1 MRMYLI
7 AAVVL
12 IAHVVAVSVVPAWGM
27 ALSYAFFFA
36 LGAVAVAATA
46 RKAWAGPVRDL
57 RWLALSASL
66 VLWLTGMSLSARQNY
81 VLDNANPAPGD
92 SMFFYILYVVP
103 VLVALSSSSLVLQ
116 RKWGVAIDLVLA
128 FLMGAMFYVRVF
140 ELVTT
145 AGAAGRPEAIAIVT
159 MLDIESMFLTFVAV
173 VRLLASE
180 RQREAGFY
188 RVVAAYFV
196 VYSVAGFYYN
206 HYIALGDYPDFG
218 SAWDALLDLPFL
230 ALLIALAASPRAGR
244 VAWKPPVFLV
254 RVVQSGS
261 PIFMAVSVMVLALM
275 IMPHHAPL
283 GVAGCIAAVLGLGI
297 RSTLTQVNLVE
308 VESRLQA
315 QQIALEGLAYRD
327 GLTELGNRRALD
339 STLLREWHMT
349 VERGEPVAL
358 LMIDIDFFK
367 QFNDS
372 YGHLAGD
379 DCLRRV
385 AEALNTR
392 LGRDTDFLA
401 RYGGEEFALIAPATT
416 LAGAHQ
422 LAHALRERVQRLG
435 IANNGSPYGVVTV
448 SIGVAAGVESP
459 VAGPLSLLQ
468 SADTALYRAKDS
480 GRNTVVS
487 AA

>member
-1 MRMYLI
+1 MRIYLI
-7 AAVVL
+7 A
-12 IAHVVAVSVVPAWGM
+12 VAVLLAHAFAVFVAPAVGM
-27 ALSYAFFFA
+27 AISYLFFFA
-36 LGAVAVAATA
+36 LGAVAVVATA
-46 RKAWAGPVRDL
+46 QRTWAGPVRDL
-57 RWLALSASL
+57 RWLALAASL
-66 VLWLTGMSLSARQNY
+66 VLWLTGMALSARQNY
-81 VLDNANPAPGD
+81 VMDNANPAPGD

-103 VLVALSSSSLVLQ
+103 VLVALSSSTVGLQ
-116 RKWGVAIDLVLA
+116 QRWGVVIDLGLA
-128 FLMGAMFYVRVF
+128 ALMGVMFYVRVF

-145 AGAAGRPEAIAIVT
+145 VGAAGRPDAIAIVT
-159 MLDIESMFLTFVAV
+159 MLDIESMFVTFVAV

-188 RVVAAYFV
+188 RVVAAFFV
-196 VYSVAGFYYN
+196 VYSVACFYYN

-218 SAWDALLDLPFL
+218 SAWDVLLDMPFL
-230 ALLIALAASPRAGR
+230 ALLIALYNSPRSGR
-244 VAWKPPVFLV
+244 LRWRPPVFLV

-261 PIFMAVSVMVLALM
+261 PIFMAVSVMVLAL
-275 IMPHHAPL
+275 IVMPHHVPL
-283 GVAGCIAAVLGLGI
+283 GVAGCVAAVLGIGI
-297 RSTLTQVNLVE
+297 RSTLIQVNLVE
-308 VESRLQA
+308 VESQLQA
-315 QQIALEGLAYRD
+315 QQVALEGLAYRD

-339 STLLREWHMT
+339 ATLLREWHLT

-379 DCLRRV
+379 ECLRGV
-385 AEALNTR
+385 AGALNTR
-392 LGRDTDFLA
+392 LGRETDFLA

-422 LAHALRERVQRLG
+422 LAHELRERVQRLG
-435 IANNGSPYGVVTV
+435 IANDGSPYGVVTV

-459 VAGPLSLLQ
+459 TAGPLSLLQ
-468 SADTALYRAKDS
+468 AADTALYRAKDS